1 MKKGPLQDNWG
12 KQFGFRC
19 WFRRRFQSPATK
31 VPFSESGLREGDFR
45 FAATKVPFSEVGF
58 LRGQKRPPLW
68 DKPQTGEFARRLPG
82 YGESECGRRC
92 GCGFEVS
99 YPGHMQGLGSRHR
112 TSHPKIV
119 QELRRWFDSSHEEVV
134 PGAGAGDV
142 EKMPLGVVDIFQV
155 RVIRDRLD
163 PLLKR
168 NHLIV
173 AGHDSDGAKLQSFR

>member
-1 MKKGPLQDNWG
+1 MSAWPWTWCEPRTRIRIPVDPLQDNWG

-58 LRGQKRPPLW
+58 LRGQKRPPIW

-99 YPGHMQGLGSRHR
+99 YPWAHPRIRQPPSHITPEDRPRTPTLVRLQSRGGSPGRGCRRRREDAARCCRHLPGP
-112 TSHPKIV
+112 SHP
-119 QELRRWFDSSHEEVV
+119 
-134 PGAGAGDV
+134 
-142 EKMPLGVVDIFQV
+142 
-155 RVIRDRLD
+155 
-163 PLLKR
+163 
-168 NHLIV
+168 
-173 AGHDSDGAKLQSFR
+173 